1 MSKVPKNPKNQIMK
15 CKYIIFDLFGT
26 ITSKRYIPAL
36 FGWYLGGKRPDTK
49 MIDGDFEAQ
58 IKRLSKSYRL
68 YILSNSNYSFV
79 INSLEK
85 QGLLGYF
92 KVVLVSSEIGAR
104 KPSVDAYNK
113 LIDAGADPAKSIFI
127 DDRKS
132 NRVQAKVMGY
142 SIVEFSSKHDLLSK
156 LSEL

>member
-1 MSKVPKNPKNQIMK
+1 MK
-15 CKYIIFDLFGT
+15 QARSSSSVCRCLVFDLFGT

-36 FGWYLGGKRPDTK
+36 FGWYLGGKRPDAK